1 MRYNKPRVLVIG
13 DKCSD
18 HYTYGTVERLCPDV
32 PAPVLKPTKTIV
44 TDGMAG
50 NVARQLKEWGCAVDT
65 KFNDEFI
72 CKKKFIDEKTNHTLL
87 RVDTEPK
94 VKHIL
99 PQDLRRVLF
108 HAEVK
113 WDAIVISDYGKG
125 FLKETDIGFICKSHP
140 CVFVDTKKK
149 IDLYMKE
156 VKFIKIN
163 EPEWNATKDNINP
176 NDWKDQI
183 VVTLGAEGCMYNDKV
198 YPVSIVDVHDLSGAG
213 DTFMCGLV
221 MKYVET
227 KDIDQALHF
236 ANECAMK
243 VVQKKGVATIDL

>member
-1 MRYNKPRVLVIG
+1 MRYNTARVLVIG

-32 PAPVLKPTKTIV
+32 PAPVFKPTKTIT

-50 NVARQLKEWGCAVDT
+50 NVARQLREWGCSVDA
-65 KFNDEFI
+65 KFNDEFTI
-72 CKKKFIDEKTNHTLL
+72 
-87 RVDTEPK
+87 
-94 VKHIL
+94 
-99 PQDLRRVLF
+99 
-108 HAEVK
+108 
-113 WDAIVISDYGKG
+113 IVSDYGKG
-125 FLKETDIGFICKSHP
+125 YLKETDIGFICKSHP

-163 EPEWNATKDNINP
+163 EPEWEATKDNINI

-183 VVTLGAEGCMYNDKV
+183 IVTLGSVGCMYNDKI

-221 MKYVET
+221 MKYMET
-227 KDIDQALHF
+227 RDIDKALHF
-236 ANECAMK
+236 ANVCAMR
-243 VVQKKGVATIDL
+243 VVQKKGVAVLD

>member
-1 MRYNKPRVLVIG
+1 MRYSKPRILVIG

-32 PAPVLKPTKTIV
+32 PAPVFKPTRTIQ

-50 NVARQLKEWGCAVDT
+50 NVARQLIEWGCAVHT
-65 KFNDEFI
+65 KFNDGFI
-72 CKKKFIDEKTNHTLL
+72 CKKKYIDEKTNHTLL
-87 RVDTEPK
+87 RVDTENEI
-94 VKHIL
+94 KHIL
-99 PQDLRRVLF
+99 PQDLRMLLLK
-108 HAEVK
+108 AEEK
-113 WDAIVISDYGKG
+113 WDAIIVSDYGKG
-125 FLKETDIGFICKSHP
+125 YLTRANVSFICRSHP
-140 CVFVDTKKK
+140 CVFLDTKKE
-149 IDLYMKE
+149 IDLDMKD

-183 VVTLGAEGCMYNDKV
+183 IVTLGAKGCMYNDNLH
-198 YPVSIVDVHDLSGAG
+198 PVDVVDVHDLSGAG

-227 KDIDQALHF
+227 ENIIQSIDF
-236 ANECAMK
+236 ANICASR
-243 VVQKKGVATIDL
+243 VVQKKGVAVLD

>member
-1 MRYNKPRVLVIG
+1 MRYDKPRVLVIG

-18 HYTYGTVERLCPDV
+18 HYSYGTVERLCPDV
-32 PAPVLKPTKTIV
+32 PAPVFKPTKTIR

-65 KFNDEFI
+65 KWNEEFI
-72 CKKKFIDEKTNHTLL
+72 CKHKYIDEKTNHTLL
-87 RVDTEPK
+87 RVDQENV

-99 PQDLRRVLF
+99 AQDLRSLL
-108 HAEVK
+108 HDAEDK
-113 WDAIVISDYGKG
+113 WDAIIVSDYGKG
-125 FLKETDIGFICKSHP
+125 YLNRANVSFICKSHP
-140 CVFVDTKKK
+140 YVFVDTKKK
-149 IDLYMKE
+149 IDLDMKE

-183 VVTLGAEGCMYNDKV
+183 IVTLGAEGCMYNNKV

-221 MKYVET
+221 IKYVET

-236 ANECAMK
+236 ANDCAMR
-243 VVQKKGVATIDL
+243 VVQKKGVAVLD

>member
-1 MRYNKPRVLVIG
+1 MRYNTARVLVIG

-32 PAPVLKPTKTIV
+32 PAPVFKPTKTIT

-50 NVARQLKEWGCAVDT
+50 NVARQLREWGCSVDA

-87 RVDTEPK
+87 RVDTEPE
-94 VKHIL
+94 VKSIL
-99 PQDLRRVLF
+99 PQDLRLLLCD
-108 HAEVK
+108 AEDK
-113 WDAIVISDYGKG
+113 WDAIIVSDCGKG
-125 FLKETDIGFICKSHP
+125 YLTRANVSFICRSHP
-140 CVFVDTKKK
+140 SVFVDTKKK
-149 IDLYMKE
+149 IDLDMKE

-163 EPEWNATKDNINP
+163 EPEWNATKDNINV

-183 VVTLGAEGCMYNDKV
+183 IVTLGSEGCMYNDKI

-221 MKYVET
+221 MKYMET
-227 KDIDQALHF
+227 RDIDKALHF
-236 ANECAMK
+236 ANVCAMR
-243 VVQKKGVATIDL
+243 VVQKKGVAVLD